1 MSAEINSGPYPVRGY
16 TGFTGTVAEKAS
28 ESIPAW
34 KQPVRAGQGSP
45 NVIVMLMD
53 DMGYS
58 DISPFGGE
66 IDTPT
71 LAEIAEDGYRL
82 GNYQTPPMCAP
93 ARAALM
99 TGMNPHRAGF
109 AFVPHMDPGFPNTAM
124 ELPLDTPTLAENFRA
139 GGYATFMV
147 GKWHLTI
154 ESKMHD
160 GAAKDSWPLQRGFDR
175 YYGCMDGFT
184 SLFHPHRL
192 VSDNSQ
198 VVIDEYPEGYYLTD
212 DLTDKAL
219 GMVSELRANDP
230 TKPFFLYFAQ
240 QAVHGPIQAKAPDL
254 AKYRGRY
261 EAGWDHVRSE
271 RFARQIAAGLFP
283 EGTECAPRNT
293 EQGAEVVPWDELKPA
308 QRQLFAR
315 YMEAYAAAVD
325 NVDQNLKRLTDH
337 LKDIG
342 EYENTIIVFTSD
354 NGGTAEGGDTGT
366 RSYFSRF
373 SAPRFGLPADWD
385 FDVDRD
391 PELIGGP
398 RLYAHYPRG
407 WAYAS
412 NTPFR
417 LYKTHT
423 YGGGTRVPMLLS
435 WPAGLPKKSGDN
447 GVRHQYAYAT
457 DVGAT
462 LLQLTGITPLSER
475 HGMPAQETDGVS
487 FDAWLRDAKAPTR
500 HTEQYTEL
508 NGRRAFIDGSWK
520 AIAPEPNGPGWEN
533 GGWELYDLAT
543 DPTETLDVAADFPA
557 TVRELA
563 QRWQAAGWANQVF
576 PLNDDGSFNRN
587 RPSSDLL
594 LEAPVTLYPGMP
606 TLERFRSA
614 KLTRLRSFTIEV
626 SLDQAPDSAGVLLA
640 HGDQGGG
647 YVLFIQDGELHFSY
661 NQYGK
666 MLRAS
671 APLAT
676 GSHLVK
682 VVFIALPGITWDV
695 HITVDDVEVMVLEHL
710 LQLTGMAPFAGI
722 SVGLDRGGPVDWELS
737 LRHGCFSYTGALH
750 RVRYAPGEKASYNP
764 EQIIA
769 LDREMA
775 RIYE

>member
-1 MSAEINSGPYPVRGY
+1 MSAQINSGPFPVRGY
-16 TGFTGTVAEKAS
+16 GSFTGAVSEKAS
-28 ESIPAW
+28 DSVPAW
-34 KQPVRAGQGSP
+34 KPPVRAPRGAP

-93 ARAALM
+93 ARAALL

-109 AFVPHMDPGFPNTAM
+109 AYVPHMDPGFPNTAM
-124 ELPLDTPTLAENFRA
+124 ELPADAPTLAENFRA

-147 GKWHLTI
+147 GKWHLTV

-160 GAAKDSWPLQRGFDR
+160 GAAKDSWPLARGFER

-184 SLFHPHRL
+184 SLFHPHRII
-192 VSDNSQ
+192 SDNSQ
-198 VVIDEYPEGYYLTD
+198 VVIDEYPADYYLTD

-219 GMVSELRANDP
+219 GMIGELRANDP
-230 TKPFFLYFAQ
+230 AKPFFLYFAH
-240 QAVHGPIQAKAPDL
+240 QAVHGPLQAKAADL
-254 AKYRGRY
+254 EKYRGRY
-261 EAGWDHVRSE
+261 ESGWDHIRSA

-283 EGTECAPRNT
+283 EGTACAPRNT
-293 EQGAEVVPWDELKPA
+293 EPGAEVVPWDELEA
-308 QRQLFAR
+308 EQRQLFAR

-325 NVDQNLKRLTDH
+325 NVDQNLKRITDH
-337 LKDIG
+337 LKATG

-354 NGGTAEGGDTGT
+354 NGATAEGGDTGT

-373 SAPRFGLPADWD
+373 GAPRFGLPEDWD
-385 FDVDRD
+385 ADVARD

-398 RLYAHYPRG
+398 RAYVHYPRG

-417 LYKTHT
+417 LYKMHT

-435 WPAGLPKKSGDN
+435 WPAGLPKAAGDD
-447 GVRHQYAYAT
+447 GIRHQYAYAT

-462 LLQLTGITPLSER
+462 LLNLAGVSPLEQR
-475 HGMPAQETDGVS
+475 HGVPAQETDGIP
-487 FDAWLRDAKAPTR
+487 FDRWLREPTLDSA

-508 NGRRAFIDGSWK
+508 NGRRALLDGNWK
-520 AIAPEPNGPGWEN
+520 AVAPEPNGPGWEQ
-533 GGWELYDLAT
+533 GTWELYDLAA
-543 DPTETLDVAADFPA
+543 DPTETVDVAAAHPQK
-557 TVRELA
+557 VRELA
-563 QRWQAAGWANQVF
+563 ERWRAAAWHNQVF

-587 RPSSDLL
+587 RPATELL
-594 LEAPVTLYPGMP
+594 LEAPVTLYPGAP

-614 KLTRLRSFTIEV
+614 KLIRLRSFTVDVAI
-626 SLDQAPDSAGVLLA
+626 DHGPGAAGVLVA

-647 YVLFIQDGELHFSY
+647 YVLYTEDGNLTLAY

-666 MLRAS
+666 MLRTG
-671 APLAT
+671 APLEP
-676 GSHLVK
+676 GSHLVTLD
-682 VVFIALPGITWDV
+682 FIARPGIKWDV
-695 HITVDDVEVMVLEHL
+695 RLLVDGVETARLENL

-737 LRHGCFSYTGALH
+737 RRHGAFRYTGTLH
-750 RVRYAPGEKASYNP
+750 RVHYTPGAKADYNP
-764 EQIIA
+764 EQVLE

-775 RIYE
+775 RVFE

>member
-1 MSAEINSGPYPVRGY
+1 MSAQINSGSYPVRGY
-16 TGFTGTVAEKAS
+16 RGFTGTVSERAS

-34 KQPVRAGQGSP
+34 KQPVRAPHGAP

-93 ARAALM
+93 ARAALL

-109 AFVPHMDPGFPNTAM
+109 AYVPHIDPGFPNSAM
-124 ELPLDTPTLAENFRA
+124 ELPQDTPTLAENFRA

-147 GKWHLTI
+147 GKWHLTV

-160 GAAKDSWPLQRGFDR
+160 GAEKDTWPLARGFER

-184 SLFHPHRL
+184 SLFHPHRI

-219 GMVSELRANDP
+219 GMIGELRANDP
-230 TKPFFLYFAQ
+230 NKPFFLYFAQ
-240 QAVHGPIQAKAPDL
+240 QAVHGPIQAKATDL
-254 AKYRGRY
+254 AKYRGHY
-261 EAGWDHVRSE
+261 ESGWDHIRSE
-271 RFARQIAAGLFP
+271 RFARQVATGLFP
-283 EGTECAPRNT
+283 EGTRCAPRNT
-293 EQGAEVVPWDELKPA
+293 ETGAEVLPWDQLEPE
-308 QRQLFAR
+308 QQQLFAR

-325 NVDQNLKRLTDH
+325 NVDQNLKRITDH
-337 LKDIG
+337 LKDTG

-373 SAPRFGLPADWD
+373 GAPQSGLPADWTP
-385 FDVDRD
+385 DVARD

-398 RLYAHYPRG
+398 RAYVHYPRG

-435 WPAGLPKKSGDN
+435 WPAGLPRRSGDD
-447 GVRHQYAYAT
+447 GIRHQYAYAT

-462 LLQLTGITPLSER
+462 LLALAGLDQLTAR
-475 HGMPAQETDGVS
+475 HGMLAQETDAVP
-487 FDAWLRDAKAPTR
+487 FDSWLREPGLASE

-508 NGRRAFIDGSWK
+508 NGRRAFFDKNWK
-520 AIAPEPNGPGWEN
+520 AIAPTPNGPDWE
-533 GGWELYDLAT
+533 GSQWELYDLAT
-543 DPTETLDVAADFPA
+543 DPTETNDVAAAHPQK
-557 TVRELA
+557 VRELA
-563 QRWQAAGWANQVF
+563 ARWQAAGWQNQVF

-587 RPSSDLL
+587 RPATELS
-594 LEAPVTLYPGMP
+594 LEAPVTLYPGAP

-614 KLTRLRSFTIEV
+614 KLTRLRSFTVDATI
-626 SLDQAPDSAGVLLA
+626 DQGANCAGVLVA

-647 YVLFIQDGELHFSY
+647 YVLFIEDGHLHLSY

-666 MLRAS
+666 MLRTS
-671 APLAT
+671 APLTT
-676 GSHLVK
+676 GSHLVTLE
-682 VVFIALPGITWDV
+682 FIAKPDIKWDI
-695 HITVDDVEVMVLEHL
+695 HLLVDGEKVASLDNL

-737 LRHGCFSYTGALH
+737 LRHGCFRYTGKLH
-750 RVRYAPGEKASYNP
+750 RVRYTPGEKAAYNQ
-764 EQIIA
+764 ELVLQ
-769 LDREMA
+769 LDREMVKLF
-775 RIYE
+775 E